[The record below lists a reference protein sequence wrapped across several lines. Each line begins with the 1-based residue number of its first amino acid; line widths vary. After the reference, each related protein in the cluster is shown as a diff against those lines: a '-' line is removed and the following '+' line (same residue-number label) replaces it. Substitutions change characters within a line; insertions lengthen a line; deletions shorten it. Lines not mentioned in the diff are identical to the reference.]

1 MTYAKINEKFEQF
14 PKLDTLIFSFG
25 ILKLLIHLIAL
36 NAYGLHADELY
47 YIELSKDFA
56 WGFLDISP
64 FVTWIGKL
72 SSILFGSSIMSW
84 RIFPCLF
91 SALTVMLT
99 GYIAKY
105 LGGGKLAVIIA
116 CSAIICSPSFLA
128 TSYLLQPVVF
138 DEFFWTLL
146 AFAVIAFQKTKKESF
161 LYLAS
166 AAFAF
171 GMLNKYTILIYVV
184 SLGFASLLL
193 NPTSFFPAFKKFLK
207 PGLLFLLIVAP
218 NIIWQ
223 WLHGFPIFHYSTIV
237 GKGSFSFEP
246 GDYLFQLFFFHGA
259 SVAVWSAGFVFLLFY
274 QKKRDPLLIWPISFL
289 VVIVVLAVLKG
300 KLYYGLGIF
309 PLFFAAG
316 GYCWAILIG
325 KFKLNR
331 QIAFVATLYL
341 FALFS
346 LPVVIPVLSIAKC
359 KRYLSDVVSLTG
371 FSRPLVWEDGTQG
384 SIPQFFADMCGWEML
399 AKKVNLAADIKHA
412 ENTIVLTDNYAIAGG
427 LKYYG
432 GSKMPKVISVNN
444 SFLLNSPEKLK
455 SESIIYLSKE
465 QPNQVINLAKHVQ
478 LMEILKI
485 ENSHLNGIK
494 IYKLSGLTDVIK
506 RKYIQDRYSFYPNL
520 ENVNQQE
527 IYNKSTKPN
536 GNSLLWKIFN

>member
-1 MTYAKINEKFEQF
+1 MTYAKMNEKFERF
-14 PKLDTLIFSFG
+14 PKLDLLIFAFG
-25 ILKLLIHLIAL
+25 FLKLLIHLIAL

-72 SSILFGSSIMSW
+72 SSILFGSSVISW

-91 SALTVMLT
+91 SAFTVILT
-99 GYIAKY
+99 GYIAKN
-105 LGGGKLAVIIA
+105 LGGGKLAVVIA

-146 AFAVIAFQKTKKESF
+146 AFAIIAFQKTKKESF

-166 AAFAF
+166 AALAF
-171 GMLNKYTILIYVV
+171 GMLNKYTILIYAV
-184 SLGFASLLL
+184 SLGCAALLL
-193 NPTSFFPAFKKFLK
+193 NPSSFQAAFKRFLK
-207 PGLLFLLIVAP
+207 PALLFLLILAP

-223 WLHGFPIFHYSTIV
+223 WLHSFPIFHYSTIV

-289 VVIVVLAVLKG
+289 FVILILAVLKG

-316 GYCWAILIG
+316 GYCWAILID
-325 KFKLNR
+325 KLKLTR
-331 QIAFVATLYL
+331 QIAFVATLYV
-341 FALFS
+341 FAIIS
-346 LPVVIPVLSIAKC
+346 LPVVIPVLSISKC
-359 KRYLSDVVSLTG
+359 KKYLSDVVSITG
-371 FSRPLVWEDGTQG
+371 FSRPLIWEDGTQG
-384 SIPQFFADMCGWEML
+384 TIPQFFADMCGWELL
-399 AKKVNLAADIKHA
+399 AKKVNLAADH
-412 ENTIVLTDNYAIAGG
+412 EHNLGSIVLTDNYAIAGG

-432 GSKMPKVISVNN
+432 GKEMPKVISVHN
-444 SFLLNSPEKLK
+444 SFLLNSPEELK

-465 QPNQVINLAKHVQ
+465 QPNKVQNLAKNVK
-478 LMEILKI
+478 LLEILKI
-485 ENSHLNGIK
+485 ENSHLNGIH
-494 IYKLSGLTDVIK
+494 IYKFSGLTQEMK
-506 RKYIQDRYSFYPNL
+506 QKYIQDRYSFYPNL
-520 ENVNQQE
+520 EKE
-527 IYNKSTKPN
+527 NKKRVYIKGN
-536 GNSLLWKIFN
+536 GNSFLWKIFN